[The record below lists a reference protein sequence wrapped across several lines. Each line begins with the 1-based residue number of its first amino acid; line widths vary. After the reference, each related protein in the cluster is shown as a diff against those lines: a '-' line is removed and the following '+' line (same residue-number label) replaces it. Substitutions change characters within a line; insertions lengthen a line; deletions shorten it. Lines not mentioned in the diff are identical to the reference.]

1 MKKRWKK
8 TKDEPGRRR
17 RRRNK
22 NGMIKFHAEWH
33 GSEDG

>member
-8 TKDEPGRRR
+8 TKDEPGRR